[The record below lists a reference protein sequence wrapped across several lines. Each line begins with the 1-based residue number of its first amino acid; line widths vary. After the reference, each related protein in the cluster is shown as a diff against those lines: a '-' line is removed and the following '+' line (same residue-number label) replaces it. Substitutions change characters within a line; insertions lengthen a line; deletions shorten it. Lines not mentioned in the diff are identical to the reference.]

1 MIESRDFPNIME
13 LVEKLVPI
21 IDQYAIDDVAMASFC
36 VSVCVNNRSALE
48 SSLALNW
55 AIAIH
60 NCLGEKRI
68 DTYGEFIQFY
78 DEIANIMKP
87 DPYMDYIEE
96 DFGEVKLDVFGR
108 FYPVILGTGHNLVY
122 ACLQFLPYLAE
133 ELNKTEELEEVLSY
147 STDIIEGLQKDNISD
162 GKKEIRFVLPGKA
175 LFEKVRV
182 LYRRLL
188 SENLENLAKLVESNI
203 IEKMHFVNK
212 NEMIFPLFNTSL
224 MLDLYDKWYK
234 ELSELQKVQ
243 LVDRALAG
251 IALSLSKL
259 ERENNISIMC
269 PVARTE
275 EPNVNKQLEKY
286 PFVIMSKKGIVFAIN
301 SGEYN
306 ETEIETLYNTI
317 VSSQKSDSL
326 FLVELISRSSDKQLR
341 GVTIKKDT
349 PVKFLIIDNWANPE
363 EDYSSFGERGDKH
376 IRCTALDVV
385 YYLLFMHDVDEL
397 FDYLCYKADDNAK
410 TISFG
415 GDSSRFLMWQQSGHM
430 FEKGALKYGLIDF
443 GYNTENE
450 HVVDY
455 FKNELEC
462 FPFEKK
468 DYILDNPF
476 SWNIQKQEKGFY
488 QFVLK
493 GGNGFGGLF
502 YPLPNGSYFF
512 FPYNVSFFNGIKEYM
527 EYKDIIL
534 IIEDVIKRMLTSL
547 RDIIDESY
555 DEEKY
560 SIQIM
565 MMPYSYAEKVGMS
578 EKLTDNSRKYAYSD
592 HNNTDGKIIIRYVP
606 IINNIFEGIQKS
618 ETRSAEADIF
628 MEIISPLKYVA
639 PSLYLRISDRAK
651 QIRLERK
658 EISVSTFQI
667 EYKWNRE
674 DESEFYINDE
684 AFHKVR
690 KHIAILCYEAGIK
703 PGIYWGNEA
712 TAVVRSIQKRLI
724 SDFEDEVRRF
734 DYMKLYEKA
743 LSIYAT
749 LIHTV
754 MIHRK
759 RYESLGGVKASV
771 KAEVSEEIINH
782 REEAKHDAKVALY
795 LLETVLYLGVKGT
808 EELTGEMLQYLLA
821 YANWL
826 VVLSDDA
833 DMCHFTEKEVCVE
846 VTSEYLID
854 VDTNTGMRTSAIDKL
869 PKRLYD
875 NPGYIERD
883 YDEDNRC
890 FENVKDKFKN
900 DTDISLANFLSFLY
914 YLETGGSIGKELS
927 FKNNVLCFWEDDIL
941 KDYCDIE
948 KIKLSEAERI
958 LSYTTVQTEKLKTK
972 NGKSDYYLPIGDKE
986 KRDNR
991 FEVKPVYTCDG
1002 MIIYSPSVIHY
1013 LRSYWENSLFDFC
1026 MPYEIGLPETKGA
1039 LDEWKRV
1046 YEKRIVFDLEKVF
1059 QESGF
1064 RVWHNFELKKL
1075 KRGKYPD
1082 YLGDYDLFA
1091 VNLERNEIWIVECKV
1106 LEKVETFYEMFR
1118 QQKRFFEEDKSDEK
1132 FQRRI
1137 DYLNENYIDVVSDL
1151 SLPSCK
1157 YSIRPFMCVNKVF
1170 ASRYKEV
1177 AFPILSY
1184 RELVSLINEEMLV
1197 QEVH

>member
-1 MIESRDFPNIME
+1 MIESHDFPNIME
-13 LVEKLVPI
+13 LVDKLVPI
-21 IDQYAIDDVAMASFC
+21 TNQYVIDDVAMASFC
-36 VSVCVNNRSALE
+36 LSVCVNNRSALE
-48 SSLALNW
+48 SLLALNW
-55 AIAIH
+55 ALANH
-60 NCLGEKRI
+60 NCSGEKRI
-68 DTYGEFIQFY
+68 DTYGDFSNFY
-78 DEIANIMKP
+78 AEIADIMKP
-87 DPYMDYIEE
+87 NPYMDYIEE
-96 DFGEVKLDVFGR
+96 DFGEVKIDVFGHT
-108 FYPVILGTGHNLVY
+108 YPIIVGTGHNLVF
-122 ACLQFLPYLAE
+122 ACLQFLPYLAQ
-133 ELNKTEELEEVLSY
+133 ELDKTEELIDVLSY
-147 STDIIEGLQKDNISD
+147 SSDIIDYLQKANTSD
-162 GKKEIRFVLPGKA
+162 DKKEIRFVLPGKE
-175 LFEKVRV
+175 LFRKVKV
-182 LYRRLL
+182 LYERLL
-188 SENLENLAKLVESNI
+188 SENLENIAKLVESNI
-203 IEKMHFVNK
+203 IEKMHFVSK
-212 NEMIFPLFNTSL
+212 NETIFPLFNTSI

-243 LVDRALAG
+243 LVNSALAG

-275 EPNVNKQLEKY
+275 EQNANKQLENY
-286 PFVIMSKKGIVFAIN
+286 PFVVMSRKGIIFAIN

-306 ETEIETLYNTI
+306 EAEIETLYKTI
-317 VSSQKSDSL
+317 VSSQEAGSL
-326 FLVELISRSSDKQLR
+326 FLAELISRSSDKKLR

-349 PVKFLIIDNWANPE
+349 PVKFLVIDDWANPE
-363 EDYSSFGERGDKH
+363 EDYASFGERDDKH
-376 IRCTALDVV
+376 LHCTALDAV
-385 YYLLFMHDVDEL
+385 YYLLFMHDADEL
-397 FDYLCYKADDNAK
+397 FDYICYKTDDDKAK
-410 TISFG
+410 TIGFG
-415 GDSSRFLMWQQSGHM
+415 GDSSRFLIWQQSGHM
-430 FEKGALKYGLIDF
+430 LEKGALKYGFIDL

-450 HVVDY
+450 QVVDY
-455 FKNELEC
+455 FKNELEF
-462 FPFEKK
+462 FPFGEN

-476 SWNIQKQEKGFY
+476 SWNIQKLEKGFY

-502 YPLPNGSYFF
+502 YPLSCGSYFF

-527 EYKDIIL
+527 EYKDIIP
-534 IIEDVIKRMLTSL
+534 IIEDIIKRMLTSL

-555 DEEKY
+555 GEEKY
-560 SIQIM
+560 AIQIM

-578 EKLTDNSRKYAYSD
+578 EKLSDSSRKYAYSD

-606 IINNIFEGIQKS
+606 IISNIFEGIKNS

-628 MEIISPLKYVA
+628 LEIISPLKYAA
-639 PSLYLRISDRAK
+639 PNLYMRISDRVQ

-674 DESEFYINDE
+674 DESDFIINDD
-684 AFHKVR
+684 AYHKVR
-690 KHIAILCYEAGIK
+690 KHIAILCYEAGVK
-703 PGIYWGNEA
+703 PGVYYGNEA
-712 TAVVRSIQKRLI
+712 TSVVRSIQKRLI
-724 SDFEDEVRRF
+724 SDFEDEVCRF

-749 LIHTV
+749 LVHTV

-759 RYESLGGVKASV
+759 RYENIGDVKASV
-771 KAEVSEEIINH
+771 KAEVADEIIKQ
-782 REEAKHDAKVALY
+782 REEAKHNAKVALY
-795 LLETVLYLGVKGT
+795 LLETVMYLGVKGT

-846 VTSEYLID
+846 VSSEYLID
-854 VDTNTGMRTSAIDKL
+854 VDTNTGWRTSALDEL
-869 PKRLYD
+869 PKRMYD

-890 FENVKDKFKN
+890 FENVKAKFEI
-900 DTDISLANFLSFLY
+900 DTDISLAHFLSFLY

-941 KDYCDIE
+941 KDYSDVE
-948 KIKLSEAERI
+948 KIKLLEAKKI
-958 LSYTTVQTEKLKTK
+958 LNYTIIHPEKLKTK
-972 NGKSDYYLPIGDKE
+972 NGKSDYYLPIGEKE

-991 FEVKPVYTCDG
+991 FEVKPVYTYDG
-1002 MIIYSPSVIHY
+1002 MIIYSPSVIHF
-1013 LRSYWENSLFDFC
+1013 LRLYWENSLFDFC
-1026 MPYEIGLPETKGA
+1026 MPYEIGLPETKEA

-1046 YEKRIVFDLEKVF
+1046 YEKRIVFDLEKVLR
-1059 QESGF
+1059 ERGF

-1082 YLGDYDLFA
+1082 YLGDYDVFA
-1091 VNLERNEIWIVECKV
+1091 VNVERNEIWIVECKV

-1137 DYLNENYIDVVSDL
+1137 DFLNGNYMDVVSDL
-1151 SLPSCK
+1151 SLPSGE
-1157 YSIRPFMCVNKVF
+1157 YSIRPYMCVNKVF

-1184 RELVSLINEEMLV
+1184 RELVSLINEEK
-1197 QEVH
+1197 